1 MPFIAPGQEI
11 ICVCRVICIKMAR
24 YTLVHLIKDLTTISF
39 KNYSKSFHLKG
50 EAVDLLHNLGS
61 PLHLLALEAEE
72 ALGDNLD
79 CLFSN

>member
-1 MPFIAPGQEI
+1 MVENLE
-11 ICVCRVICIKMAR
+11 C
-24 YTLVHLIKDLTTISF
+24 
-39 KNYSKSFHLKG
+39 
-50 EAVDLLHNLGS
+50 EAVDLLHDLGS